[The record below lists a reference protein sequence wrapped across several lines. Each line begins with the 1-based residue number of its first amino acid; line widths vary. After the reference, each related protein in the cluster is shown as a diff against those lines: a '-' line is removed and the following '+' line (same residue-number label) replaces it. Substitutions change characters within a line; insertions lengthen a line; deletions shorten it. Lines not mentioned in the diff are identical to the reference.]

1 MWGRECPRCDNPLP
15 QIELR
20 ERKFTTPPQRVDHE
34 FMCVKCQTEF
44 SEGDEY
50 RNVFY
55 LIMRDGEVVE
65 QDKKRI
71 CYDCYKNLEIPDFE

>member
-1 MWGRECPRCDNPLP
+1 
-15 QIELR
+15 
-20 ERKFTTPPQRVDHE
+20 
-34 FMCVKCQTEF
+34 MCVKCQTEF